1 MPSSTLH
8 PTGDGD
14 DSVTDIVV
22 ATQPG
27 LAFVPT
33 GRRPDGGP
41 SGDAGSVASGAEATH
56 DGGTEHRSGRSGPCY
71 PSMPREGTSAAGASM
86 KSLGRTPGLHASRC
100 GRWAPHR
107 PVYDHRRHDCRCS
120 LPVPAPGRPA
130 GGDRSTTDGART
142 PMPICRAPGKYSRL
156 KRARTLWQGSGEAHG
171 WPWPG
176 GGRTTDK
183 ARFPARCESAG

>member
-33 GRRPDGGP
+33 GRRPDGAP

-56 DGGTEHRSGRSGPCY
+56 VGINPVILGEWQRRGYGRTPFRMQSARGLHTDYAGRPVLPSSQTVCGFAQGQGRVRQWPRRRPLPAVLEPVGSQRDDRQQFQLAAGNVEVGGQDFGRSTAGRRHRSGRIGRGCS
-71 PSMPREGTSAAGASM
+71 SMALDCTSAAG
-86 KSLGRTPGLHASRC
+86 GQRG
-100 GRWAPHR
+100 
-107 PVYDHRRHDCRCS
+107 
-120 LPVPAPGRPA
+120 
-130 GGDRSTTDGART
+130 
-142 PMPICRAPGKYSRL
+142 
-156 KRARTLWQGSGEAHG
+156 
-171 WPWPG
+171 
-176 GGRTTDK
+176 
-183 ARFPARCESAG
+183 